1 MDNYTNNPVL
11 SHVYDTV
18 PFFNRNNVEFLYKF
32 VELRGTYY
40 YPEAMYDF
48 CKDKTALAYPIFTPD
63 NPHDANAIALRL
75 DDGRTIGHVP
85 REIAAEIATIDTSNL
100 FIRPRIKEF
109 LSSDDYAG
117 DKAYFKFDIVRVKNP
132 DLLTPAEL
140 ETLIPIVHPHTATE
154 TNNQVPVD
162 DYKITL
168 TLMFLAS
175 AIIIALSVFVYLH

>member
-18 PFFNRNNVEFLYKF
+18 PFFSRDNVKIIYPF
-32 VELRGTYY
+32 VELRGAFYH
-40 YPEAMYDF
+40 PKAMCDF
-48 CKDKTALAYPIFTPD
+48 CKNKEARAYPIFEPD
-63 NPHDANAIALRL
+63 NPHDINAIALRL
-75 DDGRTIGHVP
+75 DDGRTIGYVP

-109 LSSDDYAG
+109 LSSDDYWG

-132 DLLTPAEL
+132 DLLTSAEL
-140 ETLIPIVHPHTATE
+140 KTLTPIVHPHIATE
-154 TNNQVPVD
+154 PNNNIPVD

-168 TLMFLAS
+168 TLMVLAS
-175 AIIIALSVFVYLH
+175 AVIIALSIFVYLH